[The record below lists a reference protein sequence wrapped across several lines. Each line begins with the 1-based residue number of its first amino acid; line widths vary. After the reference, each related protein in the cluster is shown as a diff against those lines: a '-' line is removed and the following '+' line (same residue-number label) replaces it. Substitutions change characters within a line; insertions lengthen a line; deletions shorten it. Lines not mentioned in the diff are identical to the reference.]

1 MKGTIAVE
9 EDLTPVKE
17 YLMEKGYQV
26 ESIDPNEES
35 PSNLQNYD
43 AIVVTGFN
51 SDFLG
56 FHDTKT
62 GAVVID
68 ADGLTPEEVVEE
80 IENNNSSY

>member
-1 MKGTIAVE
+1 MKGNIAVE
-9 EDLTPVKE
+9 QDLTPVKE
-17 YLMEKGYQV
+17 YLMEKGYHV
-26 ESIDPNEES
+26 ESVDFNEQS
-35 PSNLQNYD
+35 PSSLQDYD

-56 FHDTKT
+56 FQDTKT

-80 IENNNSSY
+80 IENQY